1 MMADDPIRAYQD
13 ALRAME
19 EAEGRAERVVRYITD
34 VADWLGDWRDVRV
47 ADGKTSFPVGVGQKQ
62 SIIPDRWPT
71 VQQLAE
77 VLAAWHQAAHVA
89 RNAWAAIPMPDKK
102 GLKGPGL

>member
-1 MMADDPIRAYQD
+1 MADDPIRAYQD

-19 EAEGRAERVVRYITD
+19 EAEGQAERVVKYITG
-34 VADWLGDWRDVRV
+34 VADWLRNWRDVRV
-47 ADGKTSFPVGVGQKQ
+47 ADGKTSFPMGVGQTQ
-62 SIIPDRWPT
+62 SITPDRWPS

-77 VLAAWHQAAHVA
+77 ILAAWHQAAHTA
-89 RNAWAAIPMPDKK
+89 RNAWAAILMADKK